1 MASCFHAKFGKYCS
15 TVRLF
20 TVNLPVPAC
29 KKTRAMD
36 SLRRPVP
43 RNQFVPAMGVPVELN
58 DPPQLQTAPRNSGP
72 ANFTLRVA
80 PYSTKEGT
88 ATCGTALPFTLSTK
102 QCEGAPNLET
112 GILQVAPSSASL
124 KATAYC
130 DLFKNSCTKNQ
141 VLTT

>member
-1 MASCFHAKFGKYCS
+1 
-15 TVRLF
+15 
-20 TVNLPVPAC
+20 
-29 KKTRAMD
+29 MD

-43 RNQFVPAMGVPVELN
+43 RSQFVAGMGVRVELN

-88 ATCGTALPFTLSTK
+88 ATCGTAFGVLLFTLSTK

-112 GILQVAPSSASL
+112 GILQVALSSASL

-130 DLFKNSCTKNQ
+130 DLFKNSCPKTKH
-141 VLTT
+141 